1 MQDLD
6 SKLLG
11 VLGLAPVVVQGSA
24 INTGDIDLQGFDS
37 ALILVLAGIITEINT
52 PSSPLLGTITF
63 QLEHAPDDGTGAA
76 GTYTDVVDA
85 DVVGATGLSSGVF
98 LTFTEGTA
106 ADDVSVNQIAYIG
119 GKRFI
124 RVTATPTD
132 IGTGGPIAI
141 PVIKGNA
148 AHAPA
153 GATQTP

>member
-11 VLGLAPVVVQGSA
+11 VLGLAPVVIQGSA
-24 INTGDIDLQGFDS
+24 LNTGDIDLQGFDS
-37 ALILVLAGIITEINT
+37 ALILVLAGIITEMGT
-52 PSSPLLGTITF
+52 PVSPLLGTIVF
-63 QLEHAPDDGTGAA
+63 KIEHAVDDGTGSA
-76 GTYTDVVDA
+76 GTYADCESK
-85 DVVGATGLSSGVF
+85 DVVGATLTNGEF

-106 ADDVSVNQIAYIG
+106 ADDVTVNQIAYIG
-119 GKRFI
+119 GRRFI
-124 RVTATPTD
+124 RITATPTD
-132 IGTGGPIAI
+132 ISAGGPIAI

>member
-11 VLGLAPVVVQGSA
+11 ILGLAPVVVQGSA
-24 INTGDIDLQGFDS
+24 LNTGDIDLKGFDS
-37 ALILVLAGIITEINT
+37 ALILVLAGIITEMGT
-52 PSSPLLGTITF
+52 PVSPLLGTIKF
-63 QLEHAPDDGTGAA
+63 LLEHAPDDGTGAA
-76 GTYTDVVDA
+76 GTYVNAVTA
-85 DVVGATGLSSGVF
+85 DVVGATLVAGVF

-124 RVTATPTD
+124 RVTATPVD
-132 IGTGGPIAI
+132 ISAGGPIAI
-141 PVIKGNA
+141 PIIKGNA